1 MPGTA
6 NLASRGSRLL
16 AVLID
21 TIMILPIG
29 VLIMY
34 LMGMFETIERVQTI
48 SNRDELIYGV
58 SIIFIWFLLHGYFL
72 KKAGQTIGKRIVGIK
87 IVSLAGSNAAMSALI
102 TRYLIF
108 FIFQSIS
115 SLLSLLNFLFIF
127 RDDRRCVH
135 DLVAKTMVVYANK

>member
-1 MPGTA
+1 
-6 NLASRGSRLL
+6 
-16 AVLID
+16 
-21 TIMILPIG
+21 MILPIG